1 MAFNAKT
8 ASIIG
13 GAAFGAYAS
22 DITDDPLSG
31 IISTGI
37 GATMGGFMKVPS
49 FSVKEMSKVSI
60 GPSLDMSLISGAEAP
75 SAFSSNELKT
85 NLIDLLDRDQ
95 KYIDNLQKKLSNK
108 VAKYDENRS
117 KIIQKRERA
126 LESLEKSKSHLNNRI
141 QRSLNWL
148 DERVNN
154 SAISYDNKIKYLE
167 ERMKEATS
175 AFENSRESMFSREVK
190 RGADKNYGRVPYY
203 INDPEFSDL
212 LDKWVVSQPDD
223 HRKAYQKAGK
233 QSATNKIESNPAY
246 YEHLAARR
254 RHGKLSRSETTM
266 INARKQ
272 FSDFRLSL
280 DGEGRA
286 VFDKNE
292 QINKRI
298 SITDKATGEF
308 VTSLDVTNRED
319 ADLIRYYKR
328 VNNLA
333 NSNYSTKSDSKMMTN
348 FHQLANRLGM
358 PVDDIKEYSFNTYYQ
373 VGEDWISKS
382 EFTSYRAG
390 VADSYNRAKW
400 LRDKITSDMPG
411 ALVYE
416 KNRIHENITK
426 GFTRYHAVTDFIADP
441 TSGLNLNKL
450 DSKELE
456 IIKNSDAL
464 REILVDRIGG
474 YSSLSADDYKS
485 QINELQTNREQ
496 YLNSIRESLKGSYE
510 KHLISNL
517 HLGYQRGELEQKI
530 NDTITEY
537 SEKLENLSN
546 EKNTTLSELSQKINN
561 SNYNNMVNY
570 LNTTGVKINSVDDLK
585 KYIGSLNNSDI
596 LNKLNQI
603 SKGTLVDL
611 RKVKGLQV
619 EESTNMIK
627 VGPNQVD
634 ELAAHFEQVLGH
646 SPELAREKA
655 EMFASRANGN
665 IFLKDGTISFTDDVT
680 GKSAT
685 IPLTSY
691 SKGSRFHYAGNGN
704 YQTVSQFNPYG
715 NFLNSTKKANIDGT
729 LREVVA
735 KDLLVGQDPEM
746 MLKYLPKDSPISSIL
761 PNIRSLFHY
770 NSSESGSSVVSLG
783 SDFDPTK
790 TQAFVNSQGVV
801 NLGYTLNTNE
811 YGEIDPTR
819 PFKKLNIMSNNGQI
833 SERDKM
839 FNEMVSQLG
848 LESAHLSDGL
858 SLNSLTEIQTKGF
871 DSIAMLGP
879 NERNETGVGN
889 RGYELLQR
897 NSQTQALA
905 DLYGEERFNRQ
916 FSSSQAL
923 TKLDVVDSAL
933 FNEISS
939 KLYGND
945 KVLADGAGFFKLG
958 TQDLTVKDKA
968 ILKIPLAEAGIH
980 NEQLLAAIQSGDIS
994 KYLAENNIVIGNETL
1009 ASLKDRNISLNK
1021 MYTSGTIV
1029 GGYLTENDL
1038 RLEVDAIFDPNEE
1051 ANSKLFS
1058 AGTKSLNTG
1067 INVSSFENMT
1077 GLGKLINAG
1086 ILRKEGNNILIGDR
1100 VLDLT
1105 NKDDLAYL
1113 NSQMNSN
1120 KLVGVQMISDA
1131 SETGMKKIMQA
1142 LSDSGDKPHVL
1153 KGDKVFDALVSSKG
1167 QQIAALTALTFGE
1180 HKAAVDLMATLGIA
1194 FKTKTNTVFDKAIE
1208 AARQSG
1214 GILDIN
1220 SQMYKDIISSG
1231 FVNTKGPLSITDL
1244 NRAKK
1249 ESNKQFTSIFD
1260 KQAFL
1265 SSKDKLGHL
1274 TRAAD
1279 LLERLEIV
1287 SDLKSGRAFAIG
1299 SFNKGMSI
1307 VGAGNSARM
1316 SWNAIAN
1323 LKASGMTDEQFELFG
1338 KRNFGLMYEVRS
1350 TINERSISNASV
1362 NNAIRGMEAR
1372 FASIINSNS
1381 DPEKRLELFE
1391 KFFGKNSAISNN
1403 PYLTYNLTDPSSEI
1417 KSINFSRLSTTR
1429 SGFYEKDDGVALLKD
1444 LDKKKVDLMFADVAY
1459 RDANTK
1465 ESKESAKL
1473 RLDRAVKEYISYT
1486 NKMYS
1491 GDNNL
1496 AKEAL
1501 ALESS
1506 HSDIMQVKGIGG
1518 EAEKYSDKAYAEKRH
1533 VWFISEEEA
1542 QHKLNQISRELVYK
1556 EDTGFAGLKRAGYLG
1571 DDGKWI
1577 PLASILTRE
1586 PAQGPMSSDLVEWVV
1601 DKDLKGKGNAYV
1613 SNNLQYYAKGM
1624 FGDMDQDTVQTLLG
1638 DFKTSNQFEELNSQR
1653 SKVRSSFQE
1662 MVPLLDAIKLKGK
1675 SAEKMKSLADFDSEE
1690 QYAEYRFGAAKKGRA
1705 RKTLSAPAT
1714 GLAVAYSKAMEL
1726 ELGSVNG
1733 NEDRLLKG
1741 RMLSHQLVENLI
1753 KSAHMDTE
1761 DFIQAK
1767 IQPVEELT
1775 NARKNYIGKGKTHIT
1790 AGEYEAVLREHL
1802 PKFLNIDKLN
1812 KTSVEGI
1819 KGRSI
1824 MEDIIKSEL
1833 NQSVK
1838 VGNNPMNPMDLAEH
1852 RNKTTFSQTLADVF
1866 EASGVESD
1874 IGSFKDTMRT
1884 SSGRV
1889 ASGMTDIVK
1898 DVIKNNKGVLMGGF
1912 AAMAGV
1918 AILGRESPSF
1928 SDSRENVRQHS
1939 SKMLR
1944 APGSYDE
1951 SSVNNT
1957 PMGMSTNTIKSNYIT
1972 PKSFGSKN
1980 LQVKG
1985 DFIEQGISEYN
1996 EFTSLLEPDNIQ
2008 DQIHNMT
2015 NAAFGDGIRSARLQT
2030 N

>member
-1 MAFNAKT
+1 MTFNTKT
-8 ASIIG
+8 ASILAG
-13 GAAFGAYAS
+13 GALGAYTS

-31 IISTGI
+31 LISTGI

-49 FSVKEMSKVSI
+49 FSIKEMSKVTV
-60 GPSLDMSLISGAEAP
+60 GPSVDISLIDGAQPP
-75 SAFSSNELKT
+75 SAFSTQELRT
-85 NLIDLLDRDQ
+85 NLLNGIERDQ
-95 KYIDNLQKKLSNK
+95 KYFNKLQGDLTDSTSYFDEKISSLIQGRNNKLDKLN
-108 VAKYDENRS
+108 
-117 KIIQKRERA
+117 
-126 LESLEKSKSHLNNRI
+126 KSKGLLNTKI
-141 QRSLNWL
+141 EKSLNWVSDNL
-148 DERVNN
+148 AKSSLNYDKRISWLEQ
-154 SAISYDNKIKYLE
+154 AIVKSN
-167 ERMKEATS
+167 A
-175 AFENSRESMFSREVK
+175 AFEASKESIYSREVK
-190 RGADKNYGRVPYY
+190 KGSTKNHRRVPYY
-203 INDPEFSDL
+203 MQDKNFSGL
-212 LDKWVVSQPDD
+212 LDKWILAQPSNDRDD
-223 HRKAYQKAGK
+223 YIKAGRN
-233 QSATNKIESNPAY
+233 SATERIAGQQDYYDQLAVQRRNK
-246 YEHLAARR
+246 
-254 RHGKLSRSETTM
+254 KLELSASTM
-266 INARKQ
+266 KREQAKFEALGIFIDGQGRAKVDPSFKQ
-272 FSDFRLSL
+272 FPDPARNM
-280 DGEGRA
+280 E
-286 VFDKNE
+286 
-292 QINKRI
+292 
-298 SITDKATGEF
+298 
-308 VTSLDVTNRED
+308 
-319 ADLIRYYKR
+319 RYES
-328 VNNLA
+328 V
-333 NSNYSTKSDSKMMTN
+333 
-348 FHQLANRLGM
+348 
-358 PVDDIKEYSFNTYYQ
+358 
-373 VGEDWISKS
+373 
-382 EFTSYRAG
+382 
-390 VADSYNRAKW
+390 DSYNRAKW
-400 LRDKITSDMPG
+400 LDNRISSDMAG
-411 ALVYE
+411 AVNYE
-416 KNRIHENITK
+416 KGRIFNNITE
-426 GFTRYHAVTDFIADP
+426 GFVRYHAVTDFVSDP
-441 TSGLNLNKL
+441 TNGLNIERLSKTEL
-450 DSKELE
+450 DQISKS
-456 IIKNSDAL
+456 IDIRDH
-464 REILVDRIGG
+464 LVDRIGG
-474 YSSLSADDYKS
+474 YSSLTAQDYQSQLDALKSGKEAHLKNLEENYKKRHPKVLRDNFIDALKRGVVEQQIHELTVNHKADYT
-485 QINELQTNREQ
+485 ELTNKRDAA
-496 YLNSIRESLKGSYE
+496 LS
-510 KHLISNL
+510 
-517 HLGYQRGELEQKI
+517 KI
-530 NDTITEY
+530 ED
-537 SEKLENLSN
+537 
-546 EKNTTLSELSQKINN
+546 KIKANQ
-561 SNYNNMVNY
+561 SNYNNMLEY
-570 LNTTGVKINSVDDLK
+570 LNSQGTKINDVDDLK
-585 KYIGSLNNSDI
+585 RYIASVTDVNI
-596 LNKLNQI
+596 LTKLNQAA
-603 SKGTLVDL
+603 KGTLVDL
-611 RKVKGLQV
+611 RKVKGLRV
-619 EESTNMIK
+619 EESRNMIK
-627 VGPNQVD
+627 VGPDQVD
-634 ELAAHFEQVLGH
+634 QLADHFQQVLGH

-680 GKSAT
+680 GKSTT

-691 SKGSRFHYAGNGN
+691 SNDSRFHYAGNGN

-746 MLKYLPKDSPISSIL
+746 MMKYLPKDTPISSIL
-761 PNIRSLFHY
+761 PNIKSLFHY
-770 NSSESGSSVVSLG
+770 NSSESGKSVISLG
-783 SDFDPTK
+783 ADFDPTK
-790 TQAFVNSQGVV
+790 TQAFVNSQGIV

-819 PFKKLNIMSNNGQI
+819 PFKKLNIIGNNGEI
-833 SERDKM
+833 SEREKM
-839 FNEMVSQLG
+839 FNEMISQLG
-848 LESAHLSDGL
+848 VDSAHLADGL

-897 NSQTQALA
+897 NSQTEALA

-923 TKLDVVDSAL
+923 AKLDVADSAL

-945 KVLADGAGFFKLG
+945 KVLSDGAGFFKLG

-980 NEQLLAAIQSGDIS
+980 NEQLLAAIQSGNIS
-994 KYLAENNIVIGNETL
+994 KYLAENNITIGNETL

-1021 MYTSGTIV
+1021 MYSSGTIV

-1038 RLEVDAIFDPNEE
+1038 RLEVDAIFDPNEQ

-1067 INVSSFENMT
+1067 LAETEFERLT
-1077 GLGKLINAG
+1077 GLASLINQNS
-1086 ILRKEGNNILIGDR
+1086 ITKVNGNY
-1100 VLDLT
+1100 
-1105 NKDDLAYL
+1105 YL
-1113 NSQMNSN
+1113 NGNKIDLNSREGRDLLKKTLHQN
-1120 KLVGVQMISDA
+1120 KLSSVQMIGNASD
-1131 SETGMKKIMQA
+1131 TGMKKIMEA
-1142 LSDSGDKPHVL
+1142 LSDSGDKPHIL

-1180 HKAAVDLMATLGIA
+1180 HKASVDLMATLGIVY
-1194 FKTKTNTVFDKAIE
+1194 KSKTNLMFDKAID

-1220 SQMYKDIISSG
+1220 SQMYKDMISSG
-1231 FVNTKGPLSITDL
+1231 FVNTQGPLSITDL

-1249 ESNKQFTSIFD
+1249 ESNKRFTSIFD

-1279 LLERLEIV
+1279 LLESLEIV
-1287 SDLKSGRAFAIG
+1287 SDLKSGRGFAIG

-1362 NNAIRGMEAR
+1362 NNTIRGMEGR

-1417 KSINFSRLSTTR
+1417 KSINFSRITTTR
-1429 SGFYEKDDGVALLKD
+1429 SGFYEKDDGVTLLKD
-1444 LDKKKVDLMFADVAY
+1444 LDKKKVDLMFADLDYKNAT
-1459 RDANTK
+1459 TK
-1465 ESKESAKL
+1465 EKKEAAKSI
-1473 RLDRAVKEYISYT
+1473 LDKTVKEYISYT
-1486 NKMYS
+1486 SKMYS

-1542 QHKLNQISRELVYK
+1542 QHKLNQINKELVYK
-1556 EDTGFAGLKRAGYLG
+1556 EDTGFKDLKRAGYLG

-1586 PAQGPMSSDLVEWVV
+1586 PAQGPMSSDLVEWIV

-1613 SNNLQYYAKGM
+1613 ANNLQYYVKGM

-1653 SKVRSSFQE
+1653 SKVRGSFQE
-1662 MVPLLDAIKLKGK
+1662 MVPLLDSIKLKGK
-1675 SAEKMKSLADFDSEE
+1675 SEKMKSLADFESEE
-1690 QYAEYRFGAAKKGRA
+1690 EYAKYRFASAKKGRN
-1705 RKTLSAPAT
+1705 RKMLSAPAT

-1726 ELGSVNG
+1726 ELGSVGG

-1761 DFIQAK
+1761 DFIQSK

-1790 AGEYEAVLREHL
+1790 KEEYESVLRTNL
-1802 PKFLNIDKLN
+1802 PKFLNIDQLAKD
-1812 KTSVEGI
+1812 SVEGI

-1824 MEDIIKSEL
+1824 MEDLIKSEL
-1833 NQSVK
+1833 NQSIK
-1838 VGNNPMNPMDLAEH
+1838 VGNKPMNPMDLAEH
-1852 RNKTTFSQTLADVF
+1852 RNKTTFSQVLADMF
-1866 EASGVESD
+1866 EASGIESD
-1874 IGSFKDTMRT
+1874 TGSFKDTMRT

-1918 AILGRESPSF
+1918 AILGRDSPSF

-1944 APGSYDE
+1944 APGAYDE
-1951 SSVNNT
+1951 PSMNNT

-1972 PKSFGSKN
+1972 PKSFSSKN
-1980 LQVKG
+1980 IQVRG
-1985 DFIEQGISEYN
+1985 DFIQEGIEGYN

-2008 DQIHNMT
+2008 DQIYNMT
-2015 NAAFGDGIRSARLQT
+2015 NAAFGNGLRSARLQT